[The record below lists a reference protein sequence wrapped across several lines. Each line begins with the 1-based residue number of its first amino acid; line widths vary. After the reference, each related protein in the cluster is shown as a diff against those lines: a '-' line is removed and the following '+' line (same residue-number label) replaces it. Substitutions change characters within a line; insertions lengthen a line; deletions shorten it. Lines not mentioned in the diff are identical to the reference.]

1 MSRWSTKKRYAFS
14 VGTRP
19 AEVCGCTR
27 YPWSSR
33 FANSLRIVAEET
45 STACEAATRSD
56 PTGCAVWMYSS
67 TTALR
72 IAAFRSSNT
81 VLMLAVGPRSSGARL
96 RDLDNHHRTQSPSLR
111 AETKA
116 SWGTSTR
123 PMDFIF
129 FLPSFC
135 FSSSFLLR
143 VMSPP

>member
-1 MSRWSTKKRYAFS
+1 MGSEMCIRDSPR
-14 VGTRP
+14 
-19 AEVCGCTR
+19 
-27 YPWSSR
+27 SSR
-33 FANSLRIVAEET
+33 LASSLRIVAEET

-81 VLMLAVGPRSSGARL
+81 NLMLAVGPMASGRTDPGL
-96 RDLDNHHRTQSPSLR
+96 EVQSDNLR